1 VYPSPQLSSHF
12 HHSLAHTL
20 WLRSR
25 GDWDAVVS
33 SVAARATQL
42 AATRTYTHSSAFAS
56 IRELAGWVT
65 IAIYQEACCNLQLQ
79 HAAPA
84 GSTNPNQRFDHTL
97 LKAHL
102 SPHQHQLPCYGN
114 RLPPPSTPHSALTS
128 AYNHAC
134 KHVHHR
140 SSSTASH
147 PVSCGVRDSRAAHC
161 HAPCCPQL
169 STVGCRKHAHALHPN
184 QPSRFTE
191 TPLGCCCNV
200 YDTRRPTDDG
210 AQT

>member
-1 VYPSPQLSSHF
+1 VYPSPQLSSHTVVEVARR
-12 HHSLAHTL
+12 L
-20 WLRSR
+20 
-25 GDWDAVVS
+25 GCGGVVS
-33 SVAARATQL
+33 SRASHSARCNSHLHAQLSFCLHPGASGVGYYSYISGSLLQPATP
-42 AATRTYTHSSAFAS
+42 
-56 IRELAGWVT
+56 
-65 IAIYQEACCNLQLQ
+65 ACST
-79 HAAPA
+79 

-97 LKAHL
+97 LKAHS

-169 STVGCRKHAHALHPN
+169 STVGCRKHAHALVHPN